1 MTVKDLL
8 EPIDNGSVKLDI
20 YNTETGELCF
30 HGIWQNHIKPEVLD
44 LVVSKIS
51 VQDYYMKIE
60 AYEC

>member
-20 YNTETGELCF
+20 YNTGTGELCF
-30 HGIWQNHIKPEVLD
+30 HGIWQNHIKPEVLN
-44 LVVSKIS
+44 LVVSKLSI
-51 VQDYYMKIE
+51 QDYYMKIE